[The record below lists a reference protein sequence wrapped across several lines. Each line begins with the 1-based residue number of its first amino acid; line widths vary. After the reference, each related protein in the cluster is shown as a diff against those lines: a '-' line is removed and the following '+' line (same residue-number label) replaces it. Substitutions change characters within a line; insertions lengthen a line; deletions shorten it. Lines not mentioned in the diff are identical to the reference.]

1 MLDLNPV
8 TAMIV
13 FEVSELNI
21 SLKRQRLIEWIIK
34 VPLNCMLSLRNVD
47 IKTKSITKTEQY
59 LKLRRINLP
68 RGNNPKYTCF

>member
-21 SLKRQRLIEWIIK
+21 SLKRQRLIEWITK

-47 IKTKSITKTEQY
+47 IKTKSITNTEQY
-59 LKLRRINLP
+59 LKL
-68 RGNNPKYTCF
+68 